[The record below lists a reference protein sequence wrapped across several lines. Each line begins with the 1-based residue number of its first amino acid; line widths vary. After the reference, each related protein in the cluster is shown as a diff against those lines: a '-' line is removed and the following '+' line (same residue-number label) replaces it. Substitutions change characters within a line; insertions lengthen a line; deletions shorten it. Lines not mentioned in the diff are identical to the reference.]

1 MATNKQ
7 NRQKWNKEYYAKNRQ
22 VILDK
27 RAAAKQIEKKENRKM
42 EKILPKLITRNYI
55 FDDGCVYW
63 RQNGNCAE
71 YFRKNGKQVTVILGC
86 VAECDFAIRAR
97 ETAAILFGV
106 VGDQIIQI
114 VGDAENVERWLQK
127 CRTIKLM

>member
-1 MATNKQ
+1 MLTSKQ
-7 NRQKWNKEYYAKNRQ
+7 NSQRWNKAYYAKNRQ
-22 VILDK
+22 AILDK
-27 RAAAKQIEKKENRKM
+27 KAASKQIEKKENRKM

-71 YFRKNGKQVTVILGC
+71 YFRKNEKQVTVILGGA
-86 VAECDFAIRAR
+86 AECDFSIRAR
-97 ETAAILFGV
+97 ETAALLFGV

-114 VGDAENVERWLQK
+114 VGDAENVDS
-127 CRTIKLM
+127 